1 VLAPH
6 AKLRAAII
14 PQPAQKASEPTHEH
28 AHGNAARM
36 HWAQLLKRVFDL
48 DVERCAC
55 GGKLKIIAAI
65 EDPVVIVKIL
75 THLNLPA
82 RAPPRAPAR
91 LAAPHARGLT

>member
-14 PQPAQKASEPTHEH
+14 PQLAHKASEPTHEH
-28 AHGNAARM
+28 VHANGATK
-36 HWAQLLKRVFDL
+36 HWAQRLKRVFDL
-48 DVERCAC
+48 DVEHCTC

-65 EDPVVIVKIL
+65 EDPIVIVRIL

-82 RAPPRAPAR
+82 RAPPRAPVR
-91 LAAPHARGLT
+91 ELSLNHAA